1 MLRFLRA
8 QKFDYDKAFHM
19 VSKEARTS
27 RDFIDFT
34 DFKQLQRYF
43 LMRRNHSANF
53 AKSLPSLCADV
64 FSHRMQTVLPHRDRF
79 GRRVFLFRAGIWD
92 PSAVSPLDVF
102 AANYI
107 CLEMMASE
115 VKTQARFL
123 TALLS
128 LGE

>member
-19 VSKEARTS
+19 VSKEAKIS
-27 RDFIDFT
+27 LDFIDFT

-64 FSHRMQTVLPHRDRF
+64 FPHKMQAVLPHRDRL

-92 PSAVSPLDVF
+92 PSAVSPTDVF

-115 VKTQARFL
+115 VKTQVHLF
-123 TALLS
+123 TVLLV
-128 LGE
+128 LGR